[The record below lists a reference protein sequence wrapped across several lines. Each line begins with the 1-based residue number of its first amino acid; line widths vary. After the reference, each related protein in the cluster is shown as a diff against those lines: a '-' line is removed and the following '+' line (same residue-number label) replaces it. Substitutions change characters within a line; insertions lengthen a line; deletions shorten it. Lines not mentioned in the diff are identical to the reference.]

1 MTKGDNNEPNDR
13 GIYEE
18 IVDPNRRKHWWIGK
32 KNITGRILGYLP
44 YVGYAT
50 ILLNDNPS
58 LKWTVLA
65 LMAIMVLTSKD
76 PQDQ

>member
-1 MTKGDNNEPNDR
+1 MTKGDNNIPNDR
-13 GIYEE
+13 GIYEDMS
-18 IVDPNRRKHWWIGK
+18 DPSRRRKWWIGK

>member
-1 MTKGDNNEPNDR
+1 MTKGDNNIPNDR
-13 GIYEE
+13 GIFEHTS
-18 IVDPNRRKHWWIGK
+18 DPNKRKNWWIGK
-32 KNITGRILGYLP
+32 KHISGRILAYLP

>member
-1 MTKGDNNEPNDR
+1 MTKGDNNQPNDR
-13 GIYEE
+13 GIYEH
-18 IVDPNRRKHWWIGK
+18 IADPNRRKQWWIGK
-32 KNITGRILGYLP
+32 KNITGRILGFLP

-65 LMAIMVLTSKD
+65 IMAIMVLTSKD